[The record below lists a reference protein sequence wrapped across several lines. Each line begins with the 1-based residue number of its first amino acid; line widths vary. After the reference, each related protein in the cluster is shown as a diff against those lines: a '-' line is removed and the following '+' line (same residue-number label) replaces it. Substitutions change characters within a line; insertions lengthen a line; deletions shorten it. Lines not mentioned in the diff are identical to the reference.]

1 VAVSDPGRLL
11 SDQELEAAEAT
22 VRAAIRWTEVG
33 GPTKV
38 ASSFDLLMA
47 EIRRLRNLTRRD
59 GQA

>member
-1 VAVSDPGRLL
+1 MTDPGRLL
-11 SDQELEAAEAT
+11 SDEELEAAEAT

-38 ASSFDLLMA
+38 ASSFDLIMIEL
-47 EIRRLRNLTRRD
+47 RRLRDLTRRD